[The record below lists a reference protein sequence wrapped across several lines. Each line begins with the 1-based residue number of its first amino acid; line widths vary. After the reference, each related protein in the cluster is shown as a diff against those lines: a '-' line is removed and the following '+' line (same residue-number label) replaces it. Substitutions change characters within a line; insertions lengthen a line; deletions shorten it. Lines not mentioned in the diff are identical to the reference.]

1 MINTTKLI
9 QTVQNYRELCKT
21 THKRPTY
28 YGISHALGVSPQTV
42 SNVVHGTF
50 NGGHEYSCNPAPTRC
65 IDNADFEILTGLFEC
80 ENTNL

>member
-9 QTVQNYRELCKT
+9 QTVQTYHENCIS

-28 YGISHALGVSPQTV
+28 YGISHALGVSPQTIA
-42 SNVVHGTF
+42 NVCKGMY
-50 NGGHEYSCNPAPTRC
+50 NGGIEYSRNPAPTRC
-65 IDNADFEILTGLFEC
+65 IANEDFDVITGLFEC